1 MDIISS
7 RDVEIAR
14 LALGGLAK
22 RQDAI
27 ASNVANVM
35 TPGYQRKEVSFEDQ
49 LQNILEREELRKKM
63 RAYNS
68 SLDANTN
75 SDIIPNKGFIPVI
88 GQNNALSPQQL
99 KFLSEN
105 DYERFAPEVLQD
117 FSKFDVEN
125 DNNVDL
131 EKEMTDMAK
140 NGIKYNV
147 LTNLESRAFTNLS
160 EIIRSGG

>member
-1 MDIISS
+1 MDILSS

-49 LQNILEREELRKKM
+49 LQSILEREELRKKL

-68 SLDANTN
+68 DLDADTK
-75 SDIIPNKGFIPVI
+75 SDVIPNKGFIPI
-88 GQNNALSPQQL
+88 INQNHGLSPQQL

-105 DYERFAPEVLQD
+105 DYDRFAPEVLQD

-147 LTNLESRAFTNLS
+147 LTNLESRAFTKLS
-160 EIIRSGG
+160 DIIKSGG